1 VLQPAHYVRWT
12 VCKKRR
18 IVLKFSKYHAL
29 GNVYIVVNPEHID
42 SDLSAAII
50 KNICHKNYGISS
62 DGLLIGPLKSTDANF
77 ALRIFNPDGSEAEKS
92 GNGLRIFCRYLWDLG
107 LAEEEP
113 FSIETKGGIVSAQV
127 FEYGRAV
134 KVAMGKVSFSSS
146 NIPVVGYE
154 REVILEKIEI
164 NGHGLVYSAVTI
176 GNPHCVILHEEPT
189 EEVARFYGSILETH
203 SNFPNRTNVQ
213 FVKVMD
219 RNNIKIEIWER
230 GAGYTMASGS
240 SSCAAASVVRKLG
253 MCDKNIKVF
262 MPGGVIEIEISEDF
276 TITMLGSVTSVCIG
290 EANLECLSQN
300 V

>member
-1 VLQPAHYVRWT
+1 
-12 VCKKRR
+12 
-18 IVLKFSKYHAL
+18 
-29 GNVYIVVNPEHID
+29 VNPEHID
-42 SDLSAAII
+42 SELSVAII

-62 DGLLIGPLKSTDANF
+62 DGLLVGPLTSKTANF

-92 GNGLRIFCRYLWDLG
+92 GNGIRIFCRYLWDLG
-107 LAEEEP
+107 LVKEEP

-127 FEYGRAV
+127 FEHGKRV
-134 KVAMGKVSFSSS
+134 KVEMGKVSFSSS
-146 NIPVVGYE
+146 NIPVEGVE

-164 NGHGLVYSAVTI
+164 DGHEFIYSAVTI

-189 EEVARFYGSILETH
+189 EEIARFYGSRLETH

-213 FVKVMD
+213 FVKVID

-253 MCDKNIKVF
+253 MCEKNIKVF
-262 MPGGVIEIEISEDF
+262 MPGGEIEIEVFENF
-276 TITMLGSVTSVCIG
+276 TITMLGAVTSVCIG
-290 EANLECLSQN
+290 EAHLECLSQN
-300 V
+300 L